1 MGERLTHYDDV
12 WTPKLVGEVLVDAAK
27 WSIASA
33 GRTGPADDRN
43 GILEKLD
50 PENVTPSRKR
60 MLSPA
65 RVSLLEMA
73 IHWPT
78 IYLKGNDGAA
88 RVLQLWLRCKCTRY
102 RFGNAVDD
110 KGWSRA
116 TAYRL
121 RDKALSTISQGL
133 DRDRIEVPRR

>member
-1 MGERLTHYDDV
+1 MGDRLRHYDDV

-50 PENVTPSRKR
+50 PENVVPSRKW

-65 RVSLLEMA
+65 RVSLLEKA
-73 IHWPT
+73 IHWPA

-102 RFGNAVDD
+102 RFGHAVDD